1 VQGRKPEKW
10 RNWVGMAQA
19 ATILIESAEGGVKVS
34 IGGAEWIDKA
44 AVAATGLF
52 LTMGITWITSVV
64 GIYQQQNFV
73 DGLWQVAESYAKMR
87 GGRQAA
93 FG

>member
-1 VQGRKPEKW
+1 
-10 RNWVGMAQA
+10 
-19 ATILIESAEGGVKVS
+19 
-34 IGGAEWIDKA
+34 
-44 AVAATGLF
+44 